1 MFDKYFKYI
10 PVFIIWIIFILLYK
24 FWITGLIQSEL
35 SYKMRGV
42 EPRYVDK
49 FRYTPIYKIPQIT
62 DPNFEI
68 SWNQYFQKLLEMKP
82 NIDAIFLGKRINE
95 NILIIITDLG
105 NYPIIAWVNNGIV
118 TFSKGTDAN
127 IAPTAIFKVTWVVLD
142 WLQQFFSD
150 TILDAQEQYKIADV
164 VMWPMIERLYRLS
177 RFYKVS
183 NMSSFGFDDFIQLE
197 ITGANNITRAGTPIE
212 LKYTIVN
219 VDGQWIVN
227 RGFIGDP
234 DLRFSITLEE
244 ALSLYQ
250 TIVMDL
256 ENSKDKLEAMSYA
269 KKSFE
274 ILKRNIIYTRDDHK

>member
-10 PVFIIWIIFILLYK
+10 PVFILWIIFILFYK
-24 FWITGLIQSEL
+24 FWVTGFIQNEL
-35 SYKMRGV
+35 SYKMSWV

-49 FRYTPIYKIPQIT
+49 FRYTPIYRIPQVT

-68 SWNQYFQKLLEMKP
+68 SWNQYFEKLLKMKP

-95 NILIIITDLG
+95 NILIVITDLG
-105 NYPIIAWVNNGIV
+105 NYPIVASVNNGIV
-118 TFSKGTDAN
+118 TFNKGATDN
-127 IAPTAIFKVTWVVLD
+127 SIPTAIFRVTWVALD
-142 WLQQFFSD
+142 WLQQFFFDKVLD
-150 TILDAQEQYKIADV
+150 TQEQLKISDI

-183 NMSSFGFDDFIQLE
+183 NMSSFWFDDFIQLE
-197 ITGANNITRAGTPIE
+197 ITWANNITRAGTPIE

-227 RGFIGDP
+227 RGFIWDP
-234 DLRFSITLEE
+234 DVRFSITLEE

-250 TIVMDL
+250 TIVIDL
-256 ENSKDKLEAMSYA
+256 ENSKDKFEAISYA

-274 ILKRNIIYTRDDHK
+274 ILKRNITYTRDDHK